1 MNIASIISIVPQILL
16 LIIPGFLA
24 LRIEEHFYPKKKHND
39 FDTTLYSVFYSTIIS
54 VIFQL
59 TKFIIS
65 TLFPNF
71 WMKVPKNIVF
81 KQIIYWSMAVIL
93 SFAWIKLQKK
103 GFGKSFNK
111 KMKPFQSVWEVFMS
125 EADGKWA
132 MVYLKNG
139 LVYMGTIR
147 QFTDDPSESIREI
160 KIEDCDV
167 YQINPKYSETSDSP
181 QCKDVAFTSEFLKK
195 VDRKSTIQS
204 VLIDSSN
211 IASIEILNDNN
222 CQHKINTLL
231 SAISKSGK
239 DIDAIIHAIES

>member
-39 FDTTLYSVFYSTIIS
+39 FDTTLYSVFYSTIIN

-59 TKFIIS
+59 TKFIVS

-71 WMKVPKNIVF
+71 WIKIPKNIVF
-81 KQIIYWSMAVIL
+81 KQIIYWGMAVIF
-93 SFAWIKLQKK
+93 SFVWINLQKK
-103 GFGKSFNK
+103 GLGKSFNK
-111 KMKPFQSVWEVFMS
+111 RMKPFQSVWEVFMS

-132 MVYLKNG
+132 LVYLKNG

-147 QFTDDPSESIREI
+147 HFTYDPSESIREI
-160 KIEDCDV
+160 RLVNCDV
-167 YQINPKYSETSDSP
+167 YQMNPKYSETSDSSLS
-181 QCKDVAFTSEFLKK
+181 KDIAFASEFLKK
-195 VDRKSTIQS
+195 VDRKSTIES

-239 DIDAIIHAIES
+239 DIDAIIRAIES